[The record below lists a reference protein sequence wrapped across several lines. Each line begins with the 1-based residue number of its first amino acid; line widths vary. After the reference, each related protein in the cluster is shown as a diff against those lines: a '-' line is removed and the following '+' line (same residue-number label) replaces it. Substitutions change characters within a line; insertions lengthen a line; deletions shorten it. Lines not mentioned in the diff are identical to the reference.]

1 MKSDMA
7 EHVLKEK
14 WKTLFILEKV
24 KIINKEHIGE
34 GIE

>member
-24 KIINKEHIGE
+24 KIINIGE